1 MDLAEAKARVIAEK
15 NKVAGSLSAL
25 AGSRWLMAIL
35 ATLAIAFAVNLI
47 YSPANLPMIGG
58 VSLATVGL
66 PPNLDFGV
74 VGEQASQAR
83 DAAQRQG
90 AGDVVASFLADHADL
105 IPILNAV
112 GLGLSL
118 ALLAGNMWIMTLRR
132 PFSRG

>member
-1 MDLAEAKARVIAEK
+1 MDLAEAKSRVIAEK

-47 YSPANLPMIGG
+47 YSPAYLPMIGG

-74 VGEQASQAR
+74 VGEQAAQAR

-90 AGDVVASFLADHADL
+90 AGDVVTSFLAEHADL

-118 ALLAGNMWIMTLRR
+118 ALLVGNMWIMTLRR
-132 PFSRG
+132 PFTRG